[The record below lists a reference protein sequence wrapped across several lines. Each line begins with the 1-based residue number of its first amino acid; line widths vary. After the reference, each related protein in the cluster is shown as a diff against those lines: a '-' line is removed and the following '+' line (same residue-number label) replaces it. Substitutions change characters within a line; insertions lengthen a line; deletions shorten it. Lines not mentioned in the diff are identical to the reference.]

1 MEIIRAMDIEYGVN
15 PENEELRSSSNSLKA
30 RTEACIAPI
39 PKPRVHP
46 KGGEALRATFLGLPR
61 RNSTNADSA
70 IAIRSAYDPAVT
82 IFTCSVIMPDRINV
96 SAADASSIP
105 ETMPK
110 RRYFTD
116 PERSK
121 NPVIR
126 AIDPRQPAKTP
137 IIPMAK
143 ASWVCQSPVAMWCHG
158 TGHLSP
164 SASDNVQ
171 TTLSG
176 PVTMALDGLKRK
188 ILGSAG
194 LLRGKRDVDEETLK
208 ELSKSLRRA
217 LLEADFNVRQTK
229 ELTEKVERRVMEE
242 DPSPGTK
249 LETHAMN
256 IIYTELVRLLGPP
269 RDIRPH
275 NETILMVGLYGQGK
289 TTTTA
294 KVADWWRKRHGV
306 RVSVIEA
313 DTHRPGAYEQLC
325 QLLEGTGVEVYGE
338 PGEGDASKIVR
349 NGLKKFNNSDVVIID
364 TAGRDSLD
372 DSLRDELVSIAEIA
386 NATERFLVIDAQ
398 VGQAAG
404 PVAETF
410 HNLVGVTG
418 TIVTKL
424 DGTAR
429 GGGALSAV
437 SATGAPIV
445 FVGEGERIQDLEK
458 FESDRFISRLLGM
471 GDIKGLI
478 DLTPEDLDQDE
489 AIRITQR
496 MMSGRFTLTDMYSQ
510 MEMMS
515 KIGTMDKL
523 LSHLPDSMFGG
534 MGNLSRGQKK
544 QMQSNLEKF
553 RIIMD
558 SMTQHEKDEP
568 LVLKSSRIRR
578 IARGSGVR
586 EKDVKELL
594 AQWNRSKKMM
604 RGMKGDR
611 RFRKQMQSMMDLD
624 DVDLGMG

>member
-1 MEIIRAMDIEYGVN
+1 M
-15 PENEELRSSSNSLKA
+15 
-30 RTEACIAPI
+30 
-39 PKPRVHP
+39 
-46 KGGEALRATFLGLPR
+46 
-61 RNSTNADSA
+61 
-70 IAIRSAYDPAVT
+70 
-82 IFTCSVIMPDRINV
+82 
-96 SAADASSIP
+96 
-105 ETMPK
+105 
-110 RRYFTD
+110 
-116 PERSK
+116 
-121 NPVIR
+121 
-126 AIDPRQPAKTP
+126 KTP

-143 ASWVCQSPVAMWCHG
+143 AAWVCHIPVAMLRHG

-176 PVTMALDGLKRK
+176 PAYMALDGLKRR

-194 LLRGKRDVDEETLK
+194 LLKGKREIDEDTLK

-229 ELTEKVERRVMEE
+229 ELTEKVERRVVEE
-242 DPSPGTK
+242 EPRPGTK

-256 IIYTELVRLLGPP
+256 IIYTELVRMLGPP

-294 KVADWWRKRHGV
+294 KVADWWRRRHGV

-325 QLLEGTGVEVYGE
+325 QLLEGTGVGVYGE
-338 PGEGDASKIVR
+338 PGESDASKIVK
-349 NGLKKFNNSDVVIID
+349 NGLKEFSNSDVVIID

-372 DSLRDELVSIAEIA
+372 DSLREELVSIAEIA

-404 PVAETF
+404 PVAQTF
-410 HNLVGVTG
+410 HELVGVTG
-418 TIVTKL
+418 TVVTKL

-489 AIRITQR
+489 AMRITQR

-534 MGNLSRGQKK
+534 MGNLSTGQKK
-544 QMQSNLEKF
+544 QMQNNLERF

-558 SMTQHEKDEP
+558 SMTQKEKDEP
-568 LVLKSSRIRR
+568 LLLKSSRIRR
-578 IARGSGVR
+578 IARGSGAT

-594 AQWNRSKKMM
+594 AQWNRSRKMM

-611 RFRKQMQSMMDLD
+611 RFRRQMQSMMDFD
-624 DVDLGMG
+624 DSELGMG